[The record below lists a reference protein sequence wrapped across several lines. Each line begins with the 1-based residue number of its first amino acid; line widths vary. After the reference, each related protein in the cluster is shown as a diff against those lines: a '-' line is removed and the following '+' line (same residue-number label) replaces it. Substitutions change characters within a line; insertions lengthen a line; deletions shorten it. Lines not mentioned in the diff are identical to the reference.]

1 LASSTA
7 ERCSFLENALH
18 DVLTV
23 LLDEVLETVVAMV
36 EHQALEKLNLP
47 PPSRL
52 LVTRRRKEVPVVPLD
67 EYIICAECQVCCWD
81 SNPQVL
87 PNRR

>member
-1 LASSTA
+1 M
-7 ERCSFLENALH
+7 ENALH

-36 EHQALEKLNLP
+36 EHQALEKLDLP

-52 LVTRRRKEVPVVPLD
+52 LVTRRRKEVPVLPPFAVPLD